1 MKRLLVYG
9 GLLAGIILVAFGIA
23 SIVLG
28 ISGRNEVN
36 NDLKQEKIVGSA
48 DMTPQTIKAAAQKAG
63 LQNVPLPTCT
73 VAGQSVTSGSSAK
86 CFGQYM
92 RVHALI
98 GTGGKVFS
106 QMPQYATADGAGT
119 NDPTQAVQQNGQP
132 ASNPARTVWVTY
144 TALSGALNMAYF
156 ADQVGLFSI
165 VMGIALLLTGIGL
178 VVLDLA
184 LLARSATPTEA
195 KATGGTAQPAR
206 PAPA

>member
-9 GLLAGIILVAFGIA
+9 GLVAGVILVAFGIA

-48 DMTPQTIKAAAQKAG
+48 DMTPQTISAAAQKAG
-63 LQNVPLPTCT
+63 LTGVNLPTCT
-73 VAGQSVTSGSSAK
+73 VANQPVTSGGSAK
-86 CFGQYM
+86 CFAQYM
-92 RVHALI
+92 RVHALLA
-98 GTGGKVFS
+98 TGGQTYS
-106 QMPQYATADGAGT
+106 QMPQYASADGKGT
-119 NDPTQAVQQNGQP
+119 NDATAAVQQNGKP
-132 ASNPARTVWVTY
+132 VSNPARTVWVTY

-165 VMGIALLLTGIGL
+165 IMGIALLLTGVGL
-178 VVLDLA
+178 IVLDLS
-184 LLARSATPTEA
+184 LLAKEA
-195 KATGGTAQPAR
+195 KPKEVGAASGAAR